1 MIVAEQKPLKDIQ
14 RMLKGKKKVLTVGC
28 GTCVS
33 VCFAGGKKESNA
45 MAATLRTAAALEGEE
60 IEVEEITVQRQ
71 CVQEFVAPL
80 EKNIGEYDAVLSMA
94 CGVGVQ
100 TLAEK
105 YMDTPILPGLDT
117 NFMGQPTEPGIW
129 EERCVGCGNC
139 VLEYTGGL
147 CPITRCPKQLQNGP
161 CGGSEGGMCEVD
173 SSIPCIWSKIW
184 NILERQGIADTLM
197 EIQPPKD
204 WSTSRGG
211 SLRRVVVGDDLRQR
225 AAREAG
231 ERAATVKVL
240 PPQSPMQTLAT
251 PSSFGSTTQLDDTWQ
266 RVCGISELPTGKLKR
281 VALSDIELIVT
292 NLGDCIRAFP
302 PTCPHLAEPLLDSG
316 LLKDNLLTCTKH
328 LWQWD
333 LRTGEMHGASE
344 RPVQMY
350 EAQLNGEDV
359 MVKIEQEITY
369 DYDEEDDFDEN
380 DFFSAD

>member
-197 EIQPPKD
+197 KIQPPKD

-251 PSSFGSTTQLDDTWQ
+251 PSSLGSTTQLDDTWQ

-316 LLKDNLLTCTKH
+316 LLKDSLLTCTKH

>member
-316 LLKDNLLTCTKH
+316 LLQDSLLTCTKH

>member
-231 ERAATVKVL
+231 ERAAMVKVL

-281 VALSDIELIVT
+281 VTLSDIELIVT
-292 NLGDCIRAFP
+292 NLGECIRAFP

-316 LLKDNLLTCTKH
+316 LLKDSLLTCTKH

>member
-45 MAATLRTAAALEGEE
+45 MATTLRTAAALEGEE

-316 LLKDNLLTCTKH
+316 LLKDSLLTCTKH